1 MAEGRSVVLG
11 WFVIAEKFRL
21 LLHREAQCGGGQICC
36 FGLVCHSREIQTIAP
51 QRGASVA
58 EGRSVVLG
66 RLVIAEKFRL
76 LLHREAPVWWRAD
89 LLFWV
94 GLS

>member
-11 WFVIAEKFRL
+11 RLVIAEKFRL
-21 LLHREAQCGGGQICC
+21 
-36 FGLVCHSREIQTIAP
+36 AP
-51 QRGASVA
+51 LRGASVA

-76 LLHREAPVWWRAD
+76 LLHKEAPVWRRAD

-94 GLS
+94 GSS